1 MIKYSICI
9 LTYKR
14 PKLLEKLLKSLELQ
28 EKIDKNEFEII
39 IVDNDEYLGGKII
52 VERHK
57 TKFNSLYKIRY
68 YTQPVKN
75 LSMSRNLALQE
86 SLGSYILFI
95 DDDEYADKLWA
106 YSLINGIINYEA
118 DVAFGRLELEFSSEV
133 PEYIRCRDYFFP
145 KNLETG
151 SEAQIFYSGNV
162 IIKKSIFEE
171 LRITF
176 DEEFGLTG
184 GEDSHLFQRFKDSG
198 KKLIFINE
206 AIIYEYVPLERG
218 NLKYLLKR
226 NLRSGNGYVL
236 RNINLYKD
244 NFIHLLILFVKS
256 LMKIL
261 IYSFFLCFSF
271 FSMKLF
277 LKLIIKISSTLG
289 ELFAFFNIKIRM
301 YK

>member
-9 LTYKR
+9 LTFKR
-14 PKLLEKLLKSLELQ
+14 PKLLEKLLNSLELQ
-28 EKIDKNEFEII
+28 EKIEKREFEII
-39 IVDNDEYLGGKII
+39 IVDNDEYLSAKII
-52 VERHK
+52 VEKHK

-68 YTQPVKN
+68 YNQPIKN
-75 LSMSRNLALQE
+75 LSVSRNLAVQK
-86 SLGSYILFI
+86 SIGSYILFI

-106 YSLINGIINYEA
+106 YSLIDGIINYEA
-118 DVAFGRLELEFSSEV
+118 DVAFGKLELEFSSEV
-133 PEYIRCRDYFFP
+133 PQYMRCRDYFFP

-151 SEAQIFYSGNV
+151 SEAKFFYSGNV

-176 DEEFGLTG
+176 DEQFGLTG

-198 KKLIFINE
+198 KKLIFVNE

-226 NLRSGNGYVL
+226 NLRSGNGYIL
-236 RNINLYKD
+236 RNITLYKN
-244 NFIHLLILFVKS
+244 NFTKLSKLFTKS
-256 LMKIL
+256 LLKIL
-261 IYSFFLCFSF
+261 IYSVFLLLFF
-271 FSMKLF
+271 FSTKLF
-277 LKLIIKISSTLG
+277 FKYLLKTSSALG
-289 ELFAFFNIKIRM
+289 ELLAFLKIKIEM